1 MQVPIYSA
9 SFSAARHPGILRT
22 LYVDSSITPAHDF
35 ILNLIVLGLM
45 MLNAGLDDQGL
56 ISHLSEA
63 TAGAWRGVGHS
74 NAYEDPGGYDL
85 AVNYLLKTSSPM
97 GGSLVV
103 EPFSARDAKND
114 YELPWILRGVMDDPH
129 AVELFRAEIK
139 ALKDTILTW
148 QPDTRA
154 LREIKKRVRSGEMR
168 YMMSLSVEQRSSHSL
183 SRWPDALQSGYIN
196 KGLVYDHRHLQL
208 LFIRLKETLE
218 TSPNLQQ
225 KTPNQVLHR
234 ALPVSKP
241 LSLRPTH
248 RLDG

>member
-1 MQVPIYSA
+1 M
-9 SFSAARHPGILRT
+9 
-22 LYVDSSITPAHDF
+22 DSSISPAHDF

-56 ISHLSEA
+56 LSHLSEA

-85 AVNYLLKTSSPM
+85 AVNYLLRTSSAV
-97 GGSLVV
+97 GDSLVV

-114 YELPWILRGVMDDPH
+114 FELPWILRGVMDDPQ

-154 LREIKKRVRSGEMR
+154 LREIKKRVRS
-168 YMMSLSVEQRSSHSL
+168 VEEIEREALATDVIAYVQLEPMAGRAAIRLYQQGSRLRSSPSSASIHS
-183 SRWPDALQSGYIN
+183 SESNTGNKQGNAISGMAVSETVGQS
-196 KGLVYDHRHLQL
+196 DSMHW
-208 LFIRLKETLE
+208 F
-218 TSPNLQQ
+218 P
-225 KTPNQVLHR
+225 
-234 ALPVSKP
+234 PVAD
-241 LSLRPTH
+241 RVT
-248 RLDG
+248 